1 MEYKRKDR
9 VGDLI
14 HHEISQLLIKGIKD
28 PRIGFVTI
36 TGVEVTDDLK
46 EAKVYYSVIGSEDDK
61 KAAADGLRSS
71 TGFIRSS
78 LRKVLALKHIPNLHF
93 RFDSSLEY
101 GERIER
107 LLKEVI
113 VEEVKEDD
121 GQDS

>member
-14 HHEISQLLIKGIKD
+14 HHEISQLLLKGIKD

-46 EAKVYYSVIGSEDDK
+46 EAKVYYSVIGSDEDK
-61 KAAADGLRSS
+61 KGAADGLRSS
-71 TGFIRSS
+71 TGFIRST

-93 RFDSSLEY
+93 RFDNSLEY
-101 GERIER
+101 GEKIER
-107 LLKEVI
+107 LLKEVK
-113 VEEVKEDD
+113 EEVKEDD

>member
-9 VGDLI
+9 VGDLL
-14 HHEISQLLIKGIKD
+14 HHEISQLLMKGIKD

-46 EAKVYYSVIGSEDDK
+46 EAKVYYSVIGTDEDK
-61 KAAADGLRSS
+61 KAAANGLRSS
-71 TGFIRSS
+71 TGFIRST
-78 LRKVLALKHIPNLHF
+78 LRKALALKHIPNLHF

-101 GERIER
+101 GERIEK
-107 LLKEVI
+107 LLKEVN

>member
-9 VGDLI
+9 VADLL

-36 TGVEVTDDLK
+36 TGVVVSDDLK
-46 EAKVYYSVIGSEDDK
+46 EAKVYYSLIGTEEDK
-61 KAAADGLRSS
+61 KAASAGLKSS

-78 LRKVLALKHIPNLHF
+78 LRKLLALKHIPNLHF

-107 LLKEVI
+107 LLKEVKTD
-113 VEEVKEDD
+113 E
-121 GQDS
+121 